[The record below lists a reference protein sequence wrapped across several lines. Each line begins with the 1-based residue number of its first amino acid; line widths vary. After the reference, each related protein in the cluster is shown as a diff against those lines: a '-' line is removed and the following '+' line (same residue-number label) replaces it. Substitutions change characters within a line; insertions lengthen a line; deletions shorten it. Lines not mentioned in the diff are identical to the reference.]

1 MNVITPDLQQNYI
14 LRYGEKT
21 VETILSLPEQKLT
34 WVVYNANMV
43 QSAVTLIVSLRG
55 IEFFDDYV
63 KVVSRECGDGAQGAL
78 YFDPNIFNLIGNGY
92 D

>member
-1 MNVITPDLQQNYI
+1 LQF
-14 LRYGEKT
+14 GEKT
-21 VETILSLPEQKLT
+21 VEAIMNLPEQKLT

-43 QSAVTLIVSLRG
+43 QSAVTLIISLRG

-63 KVVSRECGDGAQGAL
+63 KVISRECGDGAQGAL
-78 YFDPNIFNLIGNGY
+78 YFDPNLFNLVGNGY

>member
-1 MNVITPDLQQNYI
+1 MDQLQDYI

-21 VETILSLPEQKLT
+21 VDAVLNLPEEELT

-43 QSAVTLIVSLRG
+43 QAAVTLIVSIRG
-55 IEFFDDYV
+55 IDFLDDYV
-63 KVVSRECGDGAQGAL
+63 TIVSRECGDGARGKL
-78 YFDPNIFNLIGNGY
+78 YFDPNMFKLLGNGY

>member
-1 MNVITPDLQQNYI
+1 VDQLENYI

-21 VETILSLPEQKLT
+21 VEAVLSLPEQKLT

-43 QSAVTLIVSLRG
+43 QNAVTLIVSLRG
-55 IEFFDDYV
+55 MEFFDDYV
-63 KVVSRECGDGAQGAL
+63 KVISRECGDGAQGEL
-78 YFDPNIFNLIGNGY
+78 YFDPHVFKLLGNGY

>member
-1 MNVITPDLQQNYI
+1 M
-14 LRYGEKT
+14 RYGEKT
-21 VETILSLPEQKLT
+21 VEAILSLPEEKLT

-43 QSAVTLIVSLRG
+43 QSAVTMIVSLRG

-63 KVVSRECGDGAQGAL
+63 KVVSRECGDGAQGHL

>member
-1 MNVITPDLQQNYI
+1 

-21 VETILSLPEQKLT
+21 VESILKLPEKELT

-43 QSAVTLIVSLRG
+43 SQAQMLIIALRG
-55 IEFFDDYV
+55 LEFFDDYV
-63 KVVSRECGDGAQGAL
+63 KVVSRECSDGAHGAL
-78 YFDPNIFNLIGNGY
+78 YFDPHVFKLLGNGY

>member
-1 MNVITPDLQQNYI
+1 MQGYI

-21 VETILSLPEQKLT
+21 VEAVLNLPEEELT

-43 QSAVTLIVSLRG
+43 QSAVTLIVSIRG
-55 IEFFDDYV
+55 IDFLDEYV
-63 KVVSRECGDGAQGAL
+63 TVVSRGSDTCARGKL
-78 YFDPNIFNLIGNGY
+78 YFDPNMFKLLGNGY

>member
-1 MNVITPDLQQNYI
+1 VDQLENYI

-21 VETILSLPEQKLT
+21 VEAVLALPEEELT

-43 QSAVTLIVSLRG
+43 QNAVTLIVSLRG
-55 IEFFDDYV
+55 IDFFDDYV
-63 KVVSRECGDGAQGAL
+63 KVISRECGDGARGAL
-78 YFDPNIFNLIGNGY
+78 YFDPHVFKLLGNGY

>member
-1 MNVITPDLQQNYI
+1 MSALIQDLPQSYI

-21 VETILSLPEQKLT
+21 VETVLSLPEQKLT

-43 QSAVTLIVSLRG
+43 QSAVTMIVSLRG
-55 IEFFDDYV
+55 IEFFDEYV
-63 KVVSRECGDGAQGAL
+63 KVISRECGDGAQGAL